1 MINNL
6 ELAQHSVQ
14 VAQVITWTAFG
25 AVTLTTVAGF
35 AEGVSPGITSR
46 IGTWVYPRACKALR
60 FALSALYVVSL
71 AWAPRIAYRLAV
83 TYLHVPTFQ
92 PAGHRYSMV
101 RAWRE
106 GTYSASRPHDVITNY
121 GVAVTA

>member
-46 IGTWVYPRACKALR
+46 IGTWVYPRARKALR
-60 FALSALYVVSL
+60 L
-71 AWAPRIAYRLAV
+71 AYGLAV
-83 TYLHVPTFQ
+83 TYLHIPTPQ
-92 PAGHRYSMV
+92 PARHRYSMV
-101 RAWRE
+101 RAWCE